1 MKIMDVKE
9 FAKYDINVC
18 DITVLYQTYIH
29 RRGYSHFESPW
40 PKTCFSYILAE
51 KIEVRIKND
60 KTFFANRG
68 DIVYYPEGAHTWV
81 IYHHTEDKPEPQPAC
96 MSIEL
101 HISDKDLEPVGFFE
115 NPQILIKNADSENEN
130 FFRRMLQ
137 IYKSPQKNNLM
148 LKSVFYEFLY
158 SCYLEN
164 RNQKIFSNEFVDI
177 AVGIDYIENN
187 LSYDISVKELA
198 KLCNM
203 SASNFRRI
211 FTKYSGVSPMEYKN
225 ILRIAKAK
233 ELLRNTNIS
242 ITEIAEQLGFYD
254 SSYFTKVF
262 YKKCAYKPGEYR
274 KRYHE

>member
-1 MKIMDVKE
+1 M
-9 FAKYDINVC
+9 
-18 DITVLYQTYIH
+18 
-29 RRGYSHFESPW
+29 
-40 PKTCFSYILAE
+40 
-51 KIEVRIKND
+51 
-60 KTFFANRG
+60 
-68 DIVYYPEGAHTWV
+68 
-81 IYHHTEDKPEPQPAC
+81 
-96 MSIEL
+96 
-101 HISDKDLEPVGFFE
+101 
-115 NPQILIKNADSENEN
+115 
-130 FFRRMLQ
+130 
-137 IYKSPQKNNLM
+137 
-148 LKSVFYEFLY
+148 
-158 SCYLEN
+158 
-164 RNQKIFSNEFVDI
+164 
-177 AVGIDYIENN
+177 GIDYIENN